1 MNNRKYAKMTGVYGK
16 PLLKAGDKAVVNS
29 QLLRK
34 AAAILL
40 KSVKREIRRDM
51 EKAKGLRGGTWP
63 KPYSDRDPVPIPQ
76 GEAFIRSFH
85 WKIKGES
92 SIEIWSSW
100 PTAEAHTVKPT
111 TRGLNAPVPG
121 KPAQHPD
128 KGIPM
133 TWLVQPKVKY
143 VPIITENGQV
153 IIRTAP
159 LKTADAWIHPGFTRY
174 TFIERG
180 IRKGR
185 VEVVKQLK
193 DEIVSAFLAQG
204 SLF

>member
-1 MNNRKYAKMTGVYGK
+1 MNNRKYVKMRGLYGK
-16 PLLKAGDKAVVNS
+16 PLLKAGDKAVVNDK
-29 QLLRK
+29 LLRK
-34 AAAILL
+34 AAAIILR
-40 KSVKREIRRDM
+40 SVKREIRKDM

-63 KPYSDRDPVPIPQ
+63 KPYEDRNPIPIPQ
-76 GEAFIRSFH
+76 GEAFIRSFY
-85 WKIKGES
+85 WRIKGGS
-92 SIEIWSSW
+92 TIEIWSSW
-100 PTAEAHTVKPT
+100 PTAEAHTAPPT
-111 TRGLNAPVPG
+111 QRGLDAAVPG
-121 KPAQHPD
+121 VPLQHPK

-159 LKTADAWIHPGFTRY
+159 LKEADAWIHPGFTRY

-185 VEVVKQLK
+185 VEVVKKLK
-193 DEIVSAFLAQG
+193 DEIVTAFLESG

>member
-1 MNNRKYAKMTGVYGK
+1 MDNRKYVKMTGLYGK
-16 PLLKAGDKAVVNS
+16 PLLKAGDKTAVNTK
-29 QLLRK
+29 LLRK
-34 AAAILL
+34 AAAIILRSI
-40 KSVKREIRRDM
+40 KSEIRRDM

-63 KPYSDRDPVPIPQ
+63 KPYKDRKPIPIPQ
-76 GEAFIRSFH
+76 GEEFIRSFH
-85 WKIKGES
+85 WKIKGGS
-92 SIEIWSSW
+92 TIEIWSSW
-100 PTAEAHTVKPT
+100 PTAEAHTAKPT
-111 TRGLNAPVPG
+111 TKGLNASMPG
-121 KPAQHPD
+121 QVAQHPK

-143 VPIITENGQV
+143 VPIVTENGQV

-159 LKTADAWIHPGFTRY
+159 LTTEDAWIHPGFTRY

-185 VEVVKQLK
+185 AKVVEKLK
-193 DEIVSAFLAQG
+193 DEILAAFLETG